1 MKALFTY
8 LSLALLAVP
17 LLAQQPAKEPRG
29 PNDRG
34 HETRMLQHLLK
45 MEQAELTEL
54 RQTIERIENMSPE
67 EKEHMRQRIGK
78 LQDMPPERIDAMRKR
93 FEAIPE
99 ETREAMR
106 EKWLSQTPE
115 ERQEWREKLRDM
127 SHEERTKV
135 FEEEG
140 FLPQLGKGPGK
151 GQGKAQRTGSKPPRP
166 VEESGEKN
174 I

>member
-8 LSLALLAVP
+8 LSLALIAVP
-17 LLAQQPAKEPRG
+17 LLADSPKEQRG
-29 PNDRG
+29 PKDRG
-34 HETRMLQHLLK
+34 NETRMLQHLLK

-54 RQTIERIENMSPE
+54 RQTIERIEKMSPE
-67 EKEHMRQRIGK
+67 EKELLRKRIGK
-78 LQDMPPERIDAMRKR
+78 LQDMPPEHVDAMRKR

-115 ERQEWREKLRDM
+115 ERQEWREKLRNM
-127 SHEERTKV
+127 SHEERSKV

-140 FLPQLGKGPGK
+140 FLPMHGKGPGK
-151 GQGKAQRTGSKPPRP
+151 GQGKPPRTGPKPSRANG
-166 VEESGEKN
+166 EKAEKN